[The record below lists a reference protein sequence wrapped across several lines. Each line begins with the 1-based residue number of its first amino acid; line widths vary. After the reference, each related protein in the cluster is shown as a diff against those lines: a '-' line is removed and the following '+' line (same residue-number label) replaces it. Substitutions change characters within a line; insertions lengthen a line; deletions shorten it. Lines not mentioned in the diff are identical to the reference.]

1 MNRNDWV
8 NFTNLFPLLSE
19 CYGDKF
25 EVNDAKI
32 KLWGTLLAEYE
43 FNDIH
48 TAVMKHMTA
57 SSFAPKPA
65 DIVKLMSPDFDESF
79 NRMIRGEQP
88 INNTERATRANVGY
102 ACKTQL
108 PEVKARELY
117 TKEYKRQ
124 LELSKQP
131 YTPQERQIAHTPEK
145 RPTDQMVDE
154 NINRFKG
161 KSKEEILQMMNN
173 FKTGS
178 KVKK

>member
-1 MNRNDWV
+1 MTKQDWI
-8 NFTNLFPLLSE
+8 NFTGMFPLLKE
-19 CYGDKF
+19 CYGNQF

-32 KLWGTLLAEYE
+32 NLWWQLLSDYEYQH
-43 FNDIH
+43 IQH
-48 TAVMKHMTA
+48 AIMKHMSNST
-57 SSFAPKPA
+57 FAPKPA
-65 DIVKLMSPDFDESF
+65 DIINLMMPDFDDGF
-79 NRMIRGEQP
+79 YRMIKGDKPQSD
-88 INNTERATRANVGY
+88 IERNVSARVGY
-102 ACKTQL
+102 ACRTQL

-154 NINRFKG
+154 NIDRFKG